1 MIMTVTGTW
10 MTRLEN
16 SPRVG
21 PGMAAVTIRCVR
33 NFVNLLS
40 AYMVCVHACACA
52 YIHICAH
59 ACVHVGKVEVGI
71 SPLELEL
78 QIFWGSTASKQVLMC
93 VLGSNSSPNISEL
106 SPASPPYLLRC
117 LTEPRAHSLAGHGL
131 MTSRDPPLSA
141 APVLG
146 SWITTESAFLCG
158 C

>member
-10 MTRLEN
+10 TTQLEN

-33 NFVNLLS
+33 NSVNLLS
-40 AYMVCVHACACA
+40 AYMICVCAC
-52 YIHICAH
+52 IHMCAH
-59 ACVHVGKVEVGI
+59 ACVHVGKA

-78 QIFWGSTASKQVLMC
+78 QIFWGSTTSKQVLMC
-93 VLGSNSSPNISEL
+93 MVGSNSSPNISEL
-106 SPASPPYLLRC
+106 SPASPSYLLRC

-141 APVLG
+141 ASVLG
-146 SWITTESAFLCG
+146 LWMFTTESAFLCG